1 MPRWLVLAAAAAWC
15 AWSLRHALSSAAVGA
30 VAAAAAV
37 TAAVTAA
44 VHTDGVLALA
54 AEAGC
59 GVVIFAPFNSGI
71 LAGGAAALKER
82 AKFNYFDA
90 SEDLIEQVLDSV
102 RGS

>member
-30 VAAAAAV
+30 VVAAAAV

-90 SEDLIEQVLDSV
+90 SEDLIEQVLDLV